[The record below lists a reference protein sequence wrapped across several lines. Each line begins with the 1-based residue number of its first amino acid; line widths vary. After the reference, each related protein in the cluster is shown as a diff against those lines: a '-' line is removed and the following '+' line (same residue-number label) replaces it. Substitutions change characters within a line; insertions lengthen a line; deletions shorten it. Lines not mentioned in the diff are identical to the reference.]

1 MKYRLTSTVTFAQP
15 NQAACSQKIAEIIS
29 EFRLQVHQN
38 VPFKEHVSRPED
50 TEVSLR
56 LTSKKCTWKISS
68 AKVICFIYLLTLFT
82 NVTIEANSVDPGQA
96 TPVGAI

>member
-1 MKYRLTSTVTFAQP
+1 M
-15 NQAACSQKIAEIIS
+15 EIIS

-38 VPFKEHVSRPED
+38 VRFKEHVSRPED

-68 AKVICFIYLLTLFT
+68 ANLKVICCIYLLTLFT
-82 NVTIEANSVDPGQA
+82 NVTKDTNSVDPVQA